1 MYKALIS
8 FSGKLS
14 MRKGEVKAITDKEL
28 IADLTQA
35 GYIEEVK
42 PAKKETKAEVKEAKA
57 EVPKPKKTPPKK
69 TAKKK

>member
-8 FSGKLS
+8 FSGAIS
-14 MRKGEVKAITDKEL
+14 MRKGEVKAITNKEI

-42 PAKKETKAEVKEAKA
+42 PAKKEVKAEVKAEA
-57 EVPKPKKTPPKK
+57 PKPKKKPPKK
-69 TAKKK
+69 TAKK